1 MVDSK
6 VLKAR
11 LSPVVSDTAADI
23 KEVLTGIARVECRK
37 VAEALAE
44 RNAVLT
50 ERPEDLD
57 GFMAYQIAHAEQSRQ
72 RQAALAQ
79 VERVRPP
86 AAALPSNADT
96 ASVHSQLAMPE
107 L

>member
-1 MVDSK
+1 MHAACQVVGCLMVDSK

-11 LSPVVSDTAADI
+11 LAPVVSDTAADI

-44 RNAVLT
+44 RNAVLM
-50 ERPEDLD
+50 ERPDDLD
-57 GFMAYQIAHAEQSRQ
+57 GFMAYQVVHAEQTRQ

-79 VERVRPP
+79 VERVCGPC
-86 AAALPSNADT
+86 
-96 ASVHSQLAMPE
+96 
-107 L
+107 

>member
-11 LSPVVSDTAADI
+11 LAPVVSDTAVDI

-37 VAEALAE
+37 VVDVLAE
-44 RNAVLT
+44 RNAVLA
-50 ERPEDLD
+50 ERPEELD
-57 GFMAYQIAHAEQSRQ
+57 GFMAYQVAHAEQTRQ

-79 VERVRPP
+79 VERVCLCPQNCR
-86 AAALPSNADT
+86 
-96 ASVHSQLAMPE
+96 V
-107 L
+107 